1 MLFLLSDAGSG
12 GSAIPYGS
20 GPDIQWLRIILALAL
35 CLALAAASIW
45 ALRVRHGL
53 SVAPHWMRQ
62 FGAMD
67 KGAQTAPGEQLQLV
81 QRLVVSPGHQL
92 VLVRLGAR
100 RYLLHLTASG
110 ATQIDCI
117 ADGAGPEE

>member
-1 MLFLLSDAGSG
+1 MLFLLSAAGSG
-12 GSAIPYGS
+12 NPAIAYGS
-20 GPDIQWLRIILALAL
+20 GPDIPWLRIILALGL
-35 CLALAAASIW
+35 CLALAAAAIW
-45 ALRVRHGL
+45 SLRVRHGL
-53 SVAPHWMRQ
+53 TAAPDWMRQ
-62 FGAMD
+62 FGATD
-67 KGAQTAPGEQLQLV
+67 KGAQLAPGEQLQLV

-117 ADGAGPEE
+117 ADGVRPEE

>member
-1 MLFLLSDAGSG
+1 MLFLLSAAGSG

-20 GPDIQWLRIILALAL
+20 GPDIPWLRIILALGL

-53 SVAPHWMRQ
+53 SVAPDWMQQ
-62 FGAMD
+62 FGATV
-67 KGAQTAPGEQLQLV
+67 KGDQLAPGEQLQLI
-81 QRLVVSPGHQL
+81 QRLVVSPGNQL

-100 RYLLHLTASG
+100 RYVLHLTASG

-117 ADGAGPEE
+117 TDGAVTEE